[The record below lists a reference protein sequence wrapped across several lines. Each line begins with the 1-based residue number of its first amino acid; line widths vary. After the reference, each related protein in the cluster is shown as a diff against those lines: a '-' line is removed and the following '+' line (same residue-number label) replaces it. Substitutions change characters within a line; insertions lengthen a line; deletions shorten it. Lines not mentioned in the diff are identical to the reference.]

1 MAKQS
6 DQMIRFTQRVTW
18 RSALHRVLRRLCGNE
33 RGNISIITA
42 FAMPVLLG
50 FGALGVDVSV
60 WLKAKNSVQGA
71 ADATVVSLAAAVKA
85 GDSPTRWQTEAYATA
100 AANGY
105 TNGQNG
111 VVVAVNNPP
120 VSPSAFA
127 GNVDAYEVAI
137 SQPQKLYLAQVFGAK
152 FGLLPPTVTS
162 RAVALVKR
170 NSPTCLLALDNA
182 NPPPPN
188 GTLNTSGVAIMKSVK
203 CAIYD
208 DSTGSK
214 SINTAGG
221 GSITASY
228 IGTMGNYYGSLTVT
242 DPPYTV
248 KTSGQYVADPYRY
261 TRSIPPIPIYQPSSA
276 NNWSGSTPPGGMPG
290 GGVVAYNGDVRVS
303 GNTTLA
309 PGVYI
314 ITGNLKS
321 SKLISGTG
329 VTIIL
334 TSRTPST
341 DSSNFDFSGGGMV
354 NLTAP
359 PTGPTAG
366 IALWADRNLGN
377 RCDQGSNCGTD
388 QLTGGGTSTVVGAV
402 YLPTHAV
409 KYAGNQQ
416 AVSTSCNQI
425 IAWDITVTG
434 TPTFYHQ
441 CAGVGILDPVLTW
454 GLVE

>member
-1 MAKQS
+1 
-6 DQMIRFTQRVTW
+6 MIRFTQHVSC
-18 RSALHRVLRRLCGNE
+18 RSALPRVLRRLCGSE

-50 FGALGVDVSV
+50 FGALAVDVSV

-71 ADATVVSLAAAVKA
+71 ADAAVVSLAAAVKA

-111 VVVAVNNPP
+111 VAVAVNNPP

-170 NSPTCLLALDNA
+170 NSPTCLLALDNT

-188 GTLNTSGVAIMKSVK
+188 GTLNTSGGAILTSHK
-203 CAIYD
+203 CAVFD

-228 IGTMGNYYGSLTVT
+228 VGTMGNYYGNVVAQ
-242 DPPYTV
+242 DPPGTV
-248 KTSGQYVADPYRY
+248 QTGARYVADPYRY
-261 TRSIPPIPIYQPSSA
+261 TRSIPPIPPYKSSNGKWDRA
-276 NNWSGSTPPGGMPG
+276 NYPT
-290 GGVVAYNGDVRVS
+290 GVIANPTGVIAYRGTQTVND
-303 GNTTLA
+303 NITLA
-309 PGVYI
+309 PGIYI
-314 ITGNLKS
+314 IADGSLNLTNNNS
-321 SKLISGTG
+321 LSGTG

-334 TSRTPST
+334 TSPTPST
-341 DSSNFDFSGGGMV
+341 DNGTFAFSGQV

-366 IALWADRNLGN
+366 IALWADRNLPYYSDN
-377 RCDQGSNCGTD
+377 
-388 QLTGGGTSTVVGAV
+388 LTGSGNTYVKGAV
-402 YLPTHAV
+402 YLPSHQV
-409 KYAGNQQ
+409 KYAGNNQ
-416 AVSTSCNQI
+416 AVTNGCTQI
-425 IAWDITVTG
+425 IAWDIIVTG
-434 TPTFYHQ
+434 TTNFYHE
-441 CAGVGILDPVLTW
+441 CANVGILDPVLSW

>member
-1 MAKQS
+1 
-6 DQMIRFTQRVTW
+6 MIRFTQHVSC
-18 RSALHRVLRRLCGNE
+18 RSALPRVLRRLCGNE
-33 RGNISIITA
+33 RGNISIVVAASLPI
-42 FAMPVLLG
+42 LLG
-50 FGALGVDVSV
+50 FGALAVDVSV
-60 WLKAKNSVQGA
+60 WLKSKNSVQGA
-71 ADATVVSLAAAVKA
+71 ADAAVVSLAAAVKA

-188 GTLNTSGVAIMKSVK
+188 GTLNTSGGAILTSHK
-203 CAIYD
+203 CAVYD

-221 GSITASY
+221 GSISASY
-228 IGTMGNYYGSLTVT
+228 VGTMGNYLGNVVAT

-248 KTSGQYVADPYRY
+248 QTQGQYVADPYRY
-261 TRSIPPIPIYQPSSA
+261 TRSIPPIPPYEPK
-276 NNWSGSTPPGGMPG
+276 NTGNGYKWSGTILNPT
-290 GGVVAYNGDVRVS
+290 GVKAYKGDVTIS
-303 GNTTLA
+303 AATTLA
-309 PGVYI
+309 AGIYI
-314 ITGNLKS
+314 IVDGSLNQSNSNPL
-321 SKLISGTG
+321 SGTG

-334 TSRTPST
+334 TSPTPST
-341 DSSNFDFSGGGMV
+341 DNGTFGFSGQV

-366 IALWADRNLGN
+366 IALWADRNLPYYSDN
-377 RCDQGSNCGTD
+377 
-388 QLTGGGTSTVVGAV
+388 LTGSGNTYVKGAV
-402 YLPTHAV
+402 YLPSHQV
-409 KYAGNQQ
+409 KYAGNNQ
-416 AVSTSCNQI
+416 AVTNGCTQI
-425 IAWDITVTG
+425 IAWDIIVTG
-434 TPTFYHQ
+434 TTNFYHE
-441 CAGVGILDPVLTW
+441 CANVGILDPVLTW